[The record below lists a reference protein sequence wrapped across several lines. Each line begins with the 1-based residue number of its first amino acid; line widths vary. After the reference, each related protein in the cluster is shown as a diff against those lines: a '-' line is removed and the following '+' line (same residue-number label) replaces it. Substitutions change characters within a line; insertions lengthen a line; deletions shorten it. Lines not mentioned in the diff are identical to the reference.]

1 MLFADFCLQWDSE
14 LHFDRKNTKKS
25 FKVVFY
31 AAVCMNGFVRVML
44 KGEQNVWELA
54 AIML

>member
-1 MLFADFCLQWDSE
+1 MLFADFCLQWDSV
-14 LHFDRKNTKKS
+14 LHLDRKNTKKS
-25 FKVVFY
+25 FKVVFFT
-31 AAVCMNGFVRVML
+31 AVCMNGFVRVKL